1 MYGLLGKT
9 LGHSFS
15 KIIHETMTPSMD
27 YHLYETSDLKNF
39 FRARPFKAINVTHPY
54 KEACMP
60 FLDALDKTAKEAGV
74 VNTIID
80 EEGKLVGYNTDY
92 LALKQLIQNSFP
104 SKRNTRVGIIGNG
117 ATSKSITKALLALGY
132 AKPHIFARHP
142 KKDEHA
148 LEGIE
153 EFSSIEVLIQATPVG
168 MFPNN
173 DQTFAFSLES
183 FPNLNLVFDLIY
195 NPLKT
200 HLLLE
205 AEDLGI
211 QAING
216 LEMLVEQ
223 ARESQKRFFKDYT
236 PMAKEDLLDTL
247 RRKIT
252 NLVLIG
258 LPFSGKSHFGRLLKE
273 RLDKPLVDIDQ
284 VVEDTENAPIH
295 AIFQKKGEPYFREL
309 EEAKVMDVAKRY
321 GQIIV
326 PGGGIVL
333 SKVAMDAL
341 RQNGI
346 IVFLDLSLDLIDEE
360 MMRGRPLA
368 ESLDDLANLKKK
380 RQPLYERYA
389 DFIIS
394 KDTWDEKTITARIEE
409 ALNEYFDS
417 ERTQS

>member
-9 LGHSFS
+9 LGHSLS

-39 FRARPFKAINVTHPY
+39 FRARPFKGLNVTHPY
-54 KEACMP
+54 KEACIP
-60 FLDALDKTAKEAGV
+60 FLDGLDETAKEAGV

-80 EEGKLVGYNTDY
+80 EEGKLIGYNTDY
-92 LALKQLIQNSFP
+92 LALKQLIRNVFP
-104 SKRNTRVGIIGNG
+104 SKRSTVCAIIGNG
-117 ATSKSITKALLALGY
+117 ATSKSITKALMALGY
-132 AKPHIFARHP
+132 AKPIIFARHP
-142 KKDEHA
+142 KKGEFA
-148 LEGIE
+148 LDQIE
-153 EFSSIEVLIQATPVG
+153 EHPSIEVLIQATPVG

-173 DQTFAFSLES
+173 DQKFAFSLET
-183 FPNLNLVFDLIY
+183 FPKLTLVFDLVY

-205 AEDLGI
+205 AEKLGI
-211 QAING
+211 KAING

-223 ARESQKRFFKDYT
+223 ARESQKRFFKGYT
-236 PMAKEDLLDTL
+236 PIAKEELLYTL
-247 RRKIT
+247 RKEIT
-252 NLVLIG
+252 NVVLIG

-273 RLDKPLVDIDQ
+273 RLDKPLIDIDKA
-284 VVEDTENAPIH
+284 VEDSENAPIH
-295 AIFQKKGEPYFREL
+295 AIFQKKGEPYFRDL
-309 EEAKVMDVAKRY
+309 EEAKVMEVAKRY

-333 SKVAMDAL
+333 SEAAMDAL
-341 RQNGI
+341 RQNSI
-346 IVFLDLSLDLIDEE
+346 IVFLDLSLELIDED

-368 ESLDDLANLKKK
+368 ESLKDLEKLKKK
-380 RQPLYERYA
+380 RQPLYEKYA

-409 ALNEYFDS
+409 ALDEYFDS
-417 ERTQS
+417 KRT